1 MICTLCTPLINKLA
15 GGKCYIASLSID
27 LVPCHAIVLFP
38 LFLPFDFLFLSL
50 WACTTLR
57 RFVSVNVPLLSTAGS
72 KNQCPL
78 WGISST
84 PFEAAAQ
91 TAAATSNSGGKSS
104 GTFMASALSS
114 SGLLMLSFGLLAATT
129 THTHTHSSSWQRK
142 MRHILG
148 K

>member
-1 MICTLCTPLINKLA
+1 MQLSC
-15 GGKCYIASLSID
+15 SL
-27 LVPCHAIVLFP
+27 

-114 SGLLMLSFGLLAATT
+114 SGLLMLSFGLLAAAT
-129 THTHTHSSSWQRK
+129 THTHTQFKLAAKNEAYTRK
-142 MRHILG
+142 IITAAEQHRLTLQNSARC
-148 K
+148 KAETKCAKCN